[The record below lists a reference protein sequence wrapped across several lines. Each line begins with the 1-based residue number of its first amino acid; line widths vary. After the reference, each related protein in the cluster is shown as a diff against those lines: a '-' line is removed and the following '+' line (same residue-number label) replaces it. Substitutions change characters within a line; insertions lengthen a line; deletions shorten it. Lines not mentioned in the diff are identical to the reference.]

1 MSNILDPIELSG
13 YLAKRTDSELL
24 EDLSHLFELNIV
36 TNALAATDF
45 GRRYKV
51 PLNLVT
57 NMNAA
62 LKVYRD
68 ELLKRS
74 TDSDKLND
82 TAYTLLGEYYRCVKV
97 VRSLS
102 KYINKILPEL
112 ESDFS
117 NSYTK
122 LYEHKASTD
131 FKSSAVEN

>member
-1 MSNILDPIELSG
+1 
-13 YLAKRTDSELL
+13 
-24 EDLSHLFELNIV
+24 
-36 TNALAATDF
+36 
-45 GRRYKV
+45 
-51 PLNLVT
+51 
-57 NMNAA
+57 MNAA